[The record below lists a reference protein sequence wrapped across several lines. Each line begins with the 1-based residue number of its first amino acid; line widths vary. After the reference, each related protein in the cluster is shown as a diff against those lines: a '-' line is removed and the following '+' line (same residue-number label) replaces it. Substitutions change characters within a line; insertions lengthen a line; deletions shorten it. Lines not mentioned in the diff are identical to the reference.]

1 MLPQFGQSLGSLVR
15 IVVVNGS
22 GAPGL
27 GTMIDGKLAPYGFSV
42 VTSENAS
49 HFNVKHTTVVATGQ
63 SNLSAAEVAARILGV
78 KNVKVSDQPTSLA
91 DVTIVAGK
99 DLHT

>member
-1 MLPQFGQSLGSLVR
+1 
-15 IVVVNGS
+15 VNGS

-27 GTMIDGKLAPYGFSV
+27 GTRIDGRLAPYGYSV

-49 HFNVKHTTVVATGQ
+49 RFDVNRSTVVASGEG
-63 SNLSAAEVAARILGV
+63 NLKAAQVAAKILGV
-78 KNVKVSDQPTSLA
+78 KSVKVSDQPTSLA
-91 DVTIVAGK
+91 DVTIIVGK